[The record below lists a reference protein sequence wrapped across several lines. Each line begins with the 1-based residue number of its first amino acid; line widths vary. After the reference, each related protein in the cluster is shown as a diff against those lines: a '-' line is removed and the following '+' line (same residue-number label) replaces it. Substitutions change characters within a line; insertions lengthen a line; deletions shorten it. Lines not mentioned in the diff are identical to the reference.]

1 MILNYIDSQ
10 NKSHTKV
17 EVIKFWVGKSHIKFQ
32 FKNKQVIEVP
42 ICDCFLYDPKEVE
55 KIE

>member
-1 MILNYIDSQ
+1 MILTYIDSEG
-10 NKSHTKV
+10 KSHTKID
-17 EVIKFWVGKSHIKFQ
+17 VIKFWVGNSNMKFQ

-42 ICDCFLYDPKEVE
+42 LANCFLYDPKEVE